1 MGRAGS
7 IRMGGVFVE
16 IGADAKAFFATVGA
30 VDKRLSKLGSFGVG
44 AGLSGMFKAF
54 DGIAKSVT
62 KVGQSM
68 SVLGTRMAAFGTV
81 AAAPVALA
89 VKQFASFDDAI
100 RATAA
105 VTGSLGPEG
114 AAAFAML
121 NEKARDLGATTSFT
135 AVEVANLMTELG
147 RAGFKPDE
155 INNMTAAVLDLSRA
169 TGTNATRSAGI
180 MAATLRQ
187 FELGAE
193 DATRAADILT
203 YTANNTFN
211 TVDSLGESL
220 KYAGPVAKS
229 LGMSLEDTAAI
240 LGVLGNVG
248 IQGSEAGTAL
258 RRLSVISSGA
268 GAKLQDLFG
277 VSNTDAAG
285 NLKPL
290 VQILDEINQATMDM
304 PVAERTARMAKA
316 FGLLGITSAN
326 VLSKSA
332 GGVQKLADGLKTADG
347 TAMKTAKAMDA
358 GLGGSVRIA
367 LSAIEGTQLALGD
380 ALAPALMV
388 VIGFIEDLATGI
400 TGFVKTNQQMVVDVA
415 KGTVAVIGCGLAFYA
430 LGTAIAVAGGALG
443 ALLSPL
449 GLVAAGIAAMV
460 VTTPELKD
468 SFVSTFGEVQSI
480 ASTTI
485 KGIYDAITGGDL
497 GGALEIAMTGLMA
510 AWLKGTGE
518 LQAAFAEWWAKF
530 QNGFTDVGTALAV
543 VAESSGL
550 SDLAT
555 SPQAWG
561 GAPDHTKGRAATPEE
576 LKQLADQKNRNI
588 AAMEAASVET
598 QNGRTSAA
606 TDFRNR
612 LKKQELDA
620 TAKLA
625 SLVSTAR
632 DRRILSGQGDEV
644 INAVGEAKTMDELRA
659 LADEFFALRD
669 TGMLTETQQKKY
681 GEAVSIASERV
692 TPTATS
698 GVVEQSPGG
707 ITPPDQDALL
717 KAAAEA
723 AKQVETQGTFSSVNL
738 GGMGFGSTIAERQLK
753 ALEAIQKN
761 TEEIGDEGAVTA

>member
-1 MGRAGS
+1 MASAGS

-44 AGLSGMFKAF
+44 AGLAGMFKAF
-54 DGIAKSVT
+54 DGISKSVT
-62 KVGQSM
+62 RVGQSVSGLGAKM
-68 SVLGTRMAAFGTV
+68 AVLGTAV
-81 AAAPVALA
+81 AAPVGLA
-89 VKQFASFDDAI
+89 VRQFASFDDAI

-114 AAAFAML
+114 AAAFSML

-193 DATRAADILT
+193 DAARAADVLT

-229 LGMSLEDTAAI
+229 LGMSLEDTTAI

-258 RRLSVISSGA
+258 RRLGVISAGA
-268 GAKLQDLFG
+268 GGKLQDLFG

-290 VQILDEINQATMDM
+290 VQILDEINVATMDM
-304 PVAERTARMAKA
+304 PVAERTAKMAKA

-326 VLSKSA
+326 VLSRSA
-332 GGVQKLADGLKTADG
+332 GGVQKLSEGLKTADG
-347 TAMKTAKAMDA
+347 TAMKTALAMDA
-358 GLGGSVRIA
+358 GLGGSIRIA

-380 ALAPALMV
+380 ALAPTLQT
-388 VIGFIEDLATGI
+388 VIGFIEDLATSI
-400 TGFVKTNQQMVVDVA
+400 TNFVKQNQQMVVDVA

-430 LGTAIAVAGGALG
+430 LGTAIAVAGGVLG
-443 ALLSPL
+443 AILSPL
-449 GLVAAGIAAMV
+449 GLVAAGVAALV

-480 ASTTI
+480 ASTTMT
-485 KGIYDAITGGDL
+485 GIYDAVTGGDL
-497 GGALEIAMTGLMA
+497 GGAMDIAMTGLMA
-510 AWLKGTGE
+510 AWLRGTAD
-518 LQAAFAEWWAKF
+518 LQIEFTSWSAQFL
-530 QNGFTDVGTALAV
+530 NGFTDLGTGIAV
-543 VAESSGL
+543 AWEHTFSQMKQTAMWWQPWKYSNEDIANVQAET
-550 SDLAT
+550 D
-555 SPQAWG
+555 
-561 GAPDHTKGRAATPEE
+561 
-576 LKQLADQKNRNI
+576 RNVI
-588 AAMEAASVET
+588 AMESQGKDTIGKRTASST
-598 QNGRTSAA
+598 AFADKSRTSAA
-606 TDFRNR
+606 AAQGRMTQ
-612 LKKQELDA
+612 LTSK
-620 TAKLA
+620 
-625 SLVSTAR
+625 AR
-632 DRRILSGQGDEV
+632 DRRILSSQGDGV
-644 INAVGEAKTMDELRA
+644 ISAVGEAKTMDELRS
-659 LADEFFALRD
+659 LAEEFFALRD
-669 TGMLTETQQKKY
+669 TGMLTESQQKKY
-681 GEAVSIASERV
+681 GEAVDKASERV
-692 TPTATS
+692 TPTGVS
-698 GVVEQSPGG
+698 GVVEASPGG
-707 ITPPDQDALL
+707 IKPPDQEALL
-717 KAAAEA
+717 KAAAQA

-738 GGMGFGSTIAERQLK
+738 GGMGFGSTLAERQLK

-761 TEEIGDEGAVTA
+761 TEDISDEGAIAA

>member
-1 MGRAGS
+1 MASAGS

-16 IGADAKAFFATVGA
+16 IGARANQFFQTMGV
-30 VDKRLSKLGSFGVG
+30 VDKRLAKLGSFGGVG
-44 AGLSGMFKAF
+44 AGIAGIAGMFKAF
-54 DGIAKSVT
+54 NGISKSVVRVGNSLAGVGT
-62 KVGQSM
+62 K
-68 SVLGTRMAAFGTV
+68 MAVFGT
-81 AAAPVALA
+81 AIAAPVALSL
-89 VKQFASFDDAI
+89 KQFASFDDAI

-114 AAAFAML
+114 AAAFSML
-121 NEKARDLGATTSFT
+121 NDKARDLGATTSFT

-187 FELGAE
+187 FELGAD
-193 DATRAADILT
+193 DAAHAADILT
-203 YTANNTFN
+203 YAANNTFN

-229 LGMSLEDTAAI
+229 LGMSLEDTTAI
-240 LGVLGNVG
+240 LGALGNVG

-258 RRLSVISSGA
+258 RRLSVISAGA
-268 GAKLQDLFG
+268 GGKLQELFG

-290 VQILDEINQATMDM
+290 VQILDEINTATMDM
-304 PVAERTARMAKA
+304 PVAERTAKMAKA

-332 GGVQKLADGLKTADG
+332 GGVAKLSEGMKTADDV
-347 TAMKTAKAMDA
+347 AMKTAKAMDA

-388 VIGFIEDLATGI
+388 VIGFIEDLATAV
-400 TGFVKTNQQMVVDVA
+400 TGFVKENQQMVVGIA

-430 LGTAIAVAGGALG
+430 LGTAIAVAGGILG

-449 GLVAAGIAAMV
+449 GLVAAGIAALV

-468 SFVSTFGEVQSI
+468 SFTATFGEVQSI

-485 KGIYDAITGGDL
+485 TGIYDAISGGDL
-497 GGALEIAMTGLMA
+497 GGAMDIAMTGLMA
-510 AWLKGTGE
+510 AWQTGTAD
-518 LQAAFAEWWAKF
+518 LQSAFVNWSTQF
-530 QNGFTDVGTALAV
+530 QNGFTDLGTGIAV
-543 VAESSGL
+543 AWEHMWSQIAQTANWWNITL
-550 SDLAT
+550 SNDEVKRRNDAI
-555 SPQAWG
+555 QANT
-561 GAPDHTKGRAATPEE
+561 DRSVS
-576 LKQLADQKNRNI
+576 
-588 AAMEAASVET
+588 AMETENSRVINERTSGATAFGDNLRKSAAASTEKLG
-598 QNGRTSAA
+598 QLTS
-606 TDFRNR
+606 
-612 LKKQELDA
+612 K
-620 TAKLA
+620 A
-625 SLVSTAR
+625 SL
-632 DRRILSGQGDEV
+632 RRTLSSQGDDV
-644 INAVGEAKTMDELRA
+644 INAVGEAKTMDELRT

-669 TGMLTETQQKKY
+669 TGMLTEAQQKKY
-681 GEAVSIASERV
+681 GEAVDLAAQKV
-692 TPTATS
+692 TPTAVS
-698 GVVEQSPGG
+698 GIVEASPGG
-707 ITPPDQDALL
+707 IKPPEQDALL

-753 ALEAIQKN
+753 ALEGIQKN
-761 TEEIGDEGAVTA
+761 TENIGDEGAVAA

>member
-1 MGRAGS
+1 MGKAGS

-44 AGLSGMFKAF
+44 AGLAGMFKAF
-54 DGIAKSVT
+54 DGISKSVVNVGRSLSGVGT
-62 KVGQSM
+62 K
-68 SVLGTRMAAFGTV
+68 MAVFGT
-81 AAAPVALA
+81 AIAAPVALSL
-89 VKQFASFDDAI
+89 KQFASFDDAI

-114 AAAFAML
+114 AAAFQML
-121 NEKARDLGATTSFT
+121 NDKARDLGATTSFT

-187 FELGAE
+187 FELGAD
-193 DATRAADILT
+193 DAAHAADILT
-203 YTANNTFN
+203 YAANNTFN

-229 LGMSLEDTAAI
+229 LGMSLEDTTAI
-240 LGVLGNVG
+240 LGALGNVG

-258 RRLSVISSGA
+258 RRLSVISAGA
-268 GAKLQDLFG
+268 GGKLQELFG

-290 VQILDEINQATMDM
+290 VQILDEINTATMDM
-304 PVAERTARMAKA
+304 PVAERTSKMAKA

-332 GGVQKLADGLKTADG
+332 GGVAKLSEGMKTADG
-347 TAMKTAKAMDA
+347 VAMKTAKAMDA

-380 ALAPALMV
+380 ALAPTLMV
-388 VIGFIEDLATGI
+388 VIGFIEDLATAV
-400 TGFVKTNQQMVVDVA
+400 TGFVKENQQMVVDIA

-430 LGTAIAVAGGALG
+430 LGTAIAVAGGILG

-449 GLVAAGIAAMV
+449 GLVAAGIAALV
-460 VTTPELKD
+460 VTTPELSA

-480 ASTTI
+480 ASTTMT
-485 KGIYDAITGGDL
+485 GIYDAISGGDL
-497 GGALEIAMTGLMA
+497 KGAMDIAMTGLMA
-510 AWLKGTGE
+510 AWQTGTAD
-518 LQAAFAEWWAKF
+518 LQSAFVNWSTQF
-530 QNGFTDVGTALAV
+530 QNGFTDLGTGIAV
-543 VAESSGL
+543 AWEHMWSQIAQTANWWNVTL
-550 SDLAT
+550 SNDEMKKRNDAI
-555 SPQAWG
+555 QANT
-561 GAPDHTKGRAATPEE
+561 DRSVS
-576 LKQLADQKNRNI
+576 
-588 AAMEAASVET
+588 AMETENSRVINERTAGAKAFGD
-598 QNGRTSAA
+598 NLRTSAVA
-606 TDFRNR
+606 ST
-612 LKKQELDA
+612 E
-620 TAKLA
+620 KLGQLTSKA
-625 SLVSTAR
+625 SL
-632 DRRILSGQGDEV
+632 RRTLSNQGEDV
-644 INAVGEAKTMDELRA
+644 INSVGQAKTMDELRT

-669 TGMLTETQQKKY
+669 TGMLTDAQQKKY
-681 GEAVSIASERV
+681 GEAVDLASQNV

-698 GVVEQSPGG
+698 GVIEASPGG
-707 ITPPDQDALL
+707 IKPPNQDALL

-753 ALEAIQKN
+753 ALEGIQKN
-761 TEEIGDEGAVTA
+761 TEQFGDEGAVAA